1 MTLVLGNDA
10 CGKLINVE
18 SRSAQAFRATI
29 RTMAPKKRD
38 RKADAEPAAKRP
50 RTCVRQA
57 MEGAAGQTVASQDVV
72 VALAG
77 ALDKSAAAM
86 PPIRK
91 VILEGEQVASVY
103 DAIVAL
109 AGCAA
114 KNAVVVF

>member
-1 MTLVLGNDA
+1 M
-10 CGKLINVE
+10 
-18 SRSAQAFRATI
+18 
-29 RTMAPKKRD
+29 
-38 RKADAEPAAKRP
+38 
-50 RTCVRQA
+50 
-57 MEGAAGQTVASQDVV
+57 ASQDVV